1 MNIPAISYMNCV
13 RQFALANGYKFFT
26 LKEMKRAIAAY
37 EIYGA
42 LRN

>member
-26 LKEMKRAIAAY
+26 YREMRKAISAY
-37 EIYGA
+37 EIFGA